1 MSKVQKKQPAKTDQI
16 STNDALSMRLD
27 SPLKIC
33 DKSGATVHILDVLR
47 FKNAKAMSIDD
58 VLAARKFFNL
68 ALISG
73 SVKNENV
80 FLFDFFE
87 SIQPILDIEIAAENY
102 VGGFLEVLC
111 SDLIEFSSN
120 VAPKILAGFI
130 KDSNFKKAED
140 IVKNFRPI
148 AAVIRNIK
156 SDPNDFIGFGHE
168 ILNDCIGFD
177 LKKIDSG
184 IFVACCYKLAEVCR
198 VKKIR

>member
-68 ALISG
+68 SLISG
-73 SVKNENV
+73 AVQNQNA
-80 FLFDFFE
+80 FLFDLFE
-87 SIQPILDIEIAAENY
+87 SIPPILDIEVADGNKIS
-102 VGGFLEVLC
+102 GFLEVLF

-130 KDSNFKKAED
+130 KDSNFKKAEE

-148 AAVIRNIK
+148 AAVIRNLK

-168 ILNDCIGFD
+168 ILSDCIGLN
-177 LKKIDSG
+177 LKEIDSG
-184 IFVACCYKLAEVCR
+184 VFVSCCYKLAEVCR